1 MTQINLPFQLKEGQK
16 AYAAKVMANF
26 NALLG
31 KLNALS
37 INGELV
43 GSLEDFLTSLSE
55 MVDAAVEANKI
66 GNANE
71 IRFTDGMT
79 MQEKLDSGD
88 LNGISGNVSV
98 QDRMCYFYVDQKTGH
113 LHLVARNDVD
123 ATAYTINDDGHLIY
137 TIPEPDE
144 SLTAVDYDLGNVTG
158 PMGPQG
164 EMSAGIYDP
173 QGKETDIYRYVDE
186 ALRDIKTKEALVYAY
201 AANWVEAEDGT
212 AFCRVEL
219 LDMSA
224 SSKFDVGLSP
234 GATDDEESAFE
245 KAMLKVSEQGTGYFV
260 LSRRN
265 SGSTPGIDL
274 PLVVRIY
281 P

>member
-79 MQEKLDSGD
+79 M
-88 LNGISGNVSV
+88 
-98 QDRMCYFYVDQKTGH
+98 
-113 LHLVARNDVD
+113 
-123 ATAYTINDDGHLIY
+123 
-137 TIPEPDE
+137 
-144 SLTAVDYDLGNVTG
+144 
-158 PMGPQG
+158 
-164 EMSAGIYDP
+164 
-173 QGKETDIYRYVDE
+173 
-186 ALRDIKTKEALVYAY
+186 
-201 AANWVEAEDGT
+201 
-212 AFCRVEL
+212 
-219 LDMSA
+219 
-224 SSKFDVGLSP
+224 
-234 GATDDEESAFE
+234 
-245 KAMLKVSEQGTGYFV
+245 
-260 LSRRN
+260 
-265 SGSTPGIDL
+265 
-274 PLVVRIY
+274 
-281 P
+281 